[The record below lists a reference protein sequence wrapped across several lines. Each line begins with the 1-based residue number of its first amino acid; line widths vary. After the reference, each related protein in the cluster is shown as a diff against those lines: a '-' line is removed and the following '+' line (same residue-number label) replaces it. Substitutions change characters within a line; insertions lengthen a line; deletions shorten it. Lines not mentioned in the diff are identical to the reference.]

1 VRMAKTIIVGGY
13 GPGISNAVAAKFG
26 AEGFSVALVARNAER
41 LAQGVKE
48 LEAKGVKA
56 AAFPCDLADPAAT
69 RALVG
74 AVRAKLGPIAV
85 IHWNAYTSEAGD
97 LLTADASALHRVFDI
112 AVGSLVGAVQEALPD
127 LKQHANEAAVLITN
141 GGFGLIDSDTE
152 AFSVQGN
159 YMGISIAN
167 AAKHKL
173 VGLLS
178 AKLKG
183 DGIYVG
189 EVMVLGAIKGTAWD
203 SGNATL
209 EASAVADKFFG
220 IFKERTEVRTRIS

>member
-1 VRMAKTIIVGGY
+1 
-13 GPGISNAVAAKFG
+13 
-26 AEGFSVALVARNAER
+26 
-41 LAQGVKE
+41 VKE

-69 RALVG
+69 RALIG
-74 AVRAKLGPIAV
+74 AVRAKLGPVTV

-97 LLTADASALHRVFDI
+97 ILTADATALHRVFDI
-112 AVGSLVGAVQEALPD
+112 AVGSLIGAVQEALPD
-127 LKQHANEAAVLITN
+127 MKQYPNEAAVLVTN
-141 GGFGLIDSDTE
+141 GGFALLDSNTE
-152 AFSVQGN
+152 AFSAQGN

-203 SGNATL
+203 SGNATI
-209 EASAVADKFFG
+209 EASAVAEQFFS
-220 IFKERTEVRTRIS
+220 IFKKRTEVRTQIA

>member
-1 VRMAKTIIVGGY
+1 MAKTIIVGGY

-26 AEGFSVALVARNAER
+26 AAGYSVALVARNAER
-41 LAQGVKE
+41 LAAGVKE

-56 AAFPCDLADPAAT
+56 AAFPCDLSDPAAT

-74 AVRAKLGPIAV
+74 AVKAKLGPVAV

-97 LLTADASALHRVFDI
+97 LLTADAAALHRVFDV

-127 LKQHANEAAVLITN
+127 MKQHPNEAAVLITN
-141 GGFGLIDSDTE
+141 GGFGLIDANTE
-152 AFSVQGN
+152 AFSVQAN

-173 VGLLS
+173 AGLLA
-178 AKLKG
+178 AKLKPE
-183 DGIYVG
+183 GIYVG

-203 SGNATL
+203 SGNATI
-209 EASAVADKFFG
+209 EASAVADKFFS
-220 IFKERTEVRTRIS
+220 IFQSRTEVRTQIA